1 MHQKI
6 IADIRAG
13 NYAPIYFLH
22 GEESF
27 FIDEIV
33 KVAEDKI
40 LSESEK
46 AFNQIIMYGKDVDF
60 KQVVDTARQ
69 FPMMAERRLVIV
81 KEAQSLKTLTQLES
95 YIKKPSPQTILILAH
110 KHKKLDGRTSFAKA
124 IKKHAIVAEFKKI
137 YDNKVPAWIKD
148 YVKDRKYTITN
159 EATAILAEYVGADL
173 GKLSNELEKLM
184 VKEKADKDIS
194 YDDVIERVG
203 ISREYNVFELRKAM
217 AQKNY
222 TKCLSIARYFGDNPK
237 ANPIQMVIPS
247 IYGFFSQ
254 LFVAKMNSGLPDQQL
269 ARAIGVN
276 PFFVKE
282 FKEAARIY
290 SLPEIKKSFSTIK
303 RADLYSK
310 GIGSRRAA
318 SKDILQDLI
327 FSLAYNK

>member
-6 IADIRAG
+6 IADIKAG

-33 KVAEDKI
+33 KVAEKEI

-81 KEAQSLKTLTQLES
+81 KEAQNLRTLTQLES
-95 YIKKPSPQTILILAH
+95 YIKTPSPQTILVLAH

-124 IKKHAIVAEFKKI
+124 IKKNAVVWESKK
-137 YDNKVPAWIKD
+137 V
-148 YVKDRKYTITN
+148 YVKSRKYNISAQ
-159 EATAILAEYVGADL
+159 ATAILAEYVGADL

-217 AQKNY
+217 SQKNY

-276 PFFVKE
+276 PYFVKE
-282 FKEAARIY
+282 YKEAARIY

-303 RADLYSK
+303 RADLHAK
-310 GIGSRRAA
+310 GIGARRAA

-327 FSLAYNK
+327 FDLAYAK